1 MIIKNLELKN
11 YRNYDELNI
20 SFNKK
25 LNIIIGDNAQGKT
38 NILEAIY
45 VLAVTKSYLGVSD
58 KNLIKIGNKFSLIKA
73 VIDKEDSLKNLEII
87 INDNGKKIKIN
98 NKEIKKLSDYVSN
111 FRVILFSPD
120 NIRMIKEGP
129 GIRRRFLNVEL
140 SQLSNKYV
148 KLVNDFNGLLKQRN
162 EFIRI
167 MNLSSNSDLSYLDV
181 IDNKFAQLAVDIYG
195 YRKKFIDQVNEQI
208 SKIYEKIAGFSDLV
222 IKYHSNIDYD
232 EDKKVMINNLYD
244 KLKKSFDKDKNY
256 GMTFI
261 GPHRDD
267 FYFYLGGKNISL
279 YGSQGQLRMAILALK
294 ISEIDIF
301 TKYSGESPI
310 LLLDDIFSE
319 LDVTKK
325 NKLIDYILNDV
336 QTIITT
342 TDINLID
349 TKLVENANVYVIND
363 GKIITQEKLVIRK
376 DK

>member
-20 SFNKK
+20 NFNKK

-58 KNLIKIGNKFSLIKA
+58 KNLIKIGNKFSLIKS

-208 SKIYEKIAGFSDLV
+208 NKIYEKIAGFSDLV

-294 ISEIDIF
+294 LSEIDIF

-363 GKIITQEKLVIRK
+363 GKIITQEIVS
-376 DK
+376 D

>member
-1 MIIKNLELKN
+1 MVIKKLMLKN
-11 YRNYDELNI
+11 YRNYDDLDI
-20 SFNKK
+20 SFSDR

-45 VLAVTKSYLGVSD
+45 VLAVTKSYLGVND
-58 KNLIKIGNKFSLIKA
+58 KNLIKIGYKFSLIKA
-73 VIDKEDSLKNLEII
+73 VIDKEDSLKNLEIV

-140 SQLSNKYV
+140 SQLSNRYV
-148 KLVNDFNGLLKQRN
+148 KLVNDFNSLLKQRN
-162 EFIRI
+162 EFIRV
-167 MNLSSNSDLSYLDV
+167 MNLSSNNDISYLDV
-181 IDNKFAQLAVDIYG
+181 IDSKFVQLAVDIYG
-195 YRKKFIDQVNEQI
+195 YRKKFIDQVNEEI
-208 SKIYEKIAGFSDLV
+208 GNIYEKIAGFSDLV

-232 EDKKVMINNLYD
+232 DDKKVMISNLYD

-256 GMTFI
+256 GMTFT

-294 ISEIDIF
+294 LAEIGIF
-301 TKYSGESPI
+301 TKYSGDKPI

-325 NKLIDYILNDV
+325 NRLIDYIFNDV

-349 TKLVENANVYVIND
+349 TKLVENANVFVISG
-363 GKIITQEKLVIRK
+363 GKVISQV
-376 DK
+376 DNN